1 MGKNKFY
8 FLRPENTFL
17 KFRIP
22 FGFCIFL
29 LSFDSLKAEK
39 YATLRPD
46 LDPTFFLIQR
56 NTSLSL
62 GGLFETRKK
71 FPPSYGAW
79 LELPFWKQDR
89 RHFWKTFFLYENH
102 KVLSSEEVSIVHRTQ
117 ISLRYSFLSGENFL
131 FPSVFIGWEKGQKD
145 LAVFGIHLE
154 IPERQ
159 SIHLFGKIGE
169 NFRNVSLFLHSPFD
183 KDLRLF
189 LGASRTWNDSHTEDQ
204 FTLGIGISWEKFSFS
219 FFGNRIGE
227 EENSLTGKFGVNND
241 RKDNLEFT
249 DNLDFK
255 NSKPAGWKNQIES
268 KNILDPI
275 VTSEQI
281 IPKDKAQNPN
291 SISSI
296 RRYTTF
302 SISIQELL
310 SAGFSL
316 SSALKISQKTSR
328 SKKEFFQ
335 FLNSLPEKE
344 RAKVF
349 ALLKKKNPILGKK

>member
-8 FLRPENTFL
+8 FLKPENTFL
-17 KFRIP
+17 KFRTP
-22 FGFCIFL
+22 LFDFCVFL
-29 LSFDSLKAEK
+29 LSFDSLNAEK
-39 YATLRPD
+39 HATLRPD
-46 LDPTFFLIQR
+46 LDPTFFLVQR
-56 NTSLSL
+56 NTNLSL

-71 FPPSYGAW
+71 FPPSYGVW
-79 LELPFWKQDR
+79 MELPFWKRDR

-102 KVLSSEEVSIVHRTQ
+102 KVLSEEISVVHRTQ
-117 ISLRYSFLSGENFL
+117 ISLRYSFLSEENFI
-131 FPSVFIGWEKGQKD
+131 FPSVFVGWEKGQKD

-159 SIHLFGKIGE
+159 SIHFFGKIGE
-169 NFRNVSLFLHSPFD
+169 NFRNVSFFLHSPFD

-189 LGASRTWNDSHTEDQ
+189 LGVSRTWNDSRTEDQ
-204 FTLGIGISWEKFSFS
+204 FTLGIGISWEKLSFS

-227 EENSLTGKFGVNND
+227 EETSLTGKFGVSN
-241 RKDNLEFT
+241 NLEFA
-249 DNLDFK
+249 DNFDSK
-255 NSKPAGWKNQIES
+255 NSKLASWKNRIES

-281 IPKDKAQNPN
+281 ILKDTVQDQN
-291 SISSI
+291 SISPI

-302 SISIQELL
+302 FISIQELL
-310 SAGFSL
+310 STGFPL
-316 SSALKISQKTSR
+316 SSALKISQKGSR

-349 ALLKKKNPILGKK
+349 VLLKKKNPILRKK

>member
-8 FLRPENTFL
+8 FLRQENTFL
-17 KFRIP
+17 KFRIS
-22 FGFCIFL
+22 FGFCVFL
-29 LSFDSLKAEK
+29 LSFDSLNAEK

-46 LDPTFFLIQR
+46 LDPTFFLVQR
-56 NTSLSL
+56 NTNLSL

-71 FPPSYGAW
+71 FPPSYGVW
-79 LELPFWKQDR
+79 LELPFWKRDR

-102 KVLSSEEVSIVHRTQ
+102 RVLSEEISVVHRTQ
-117 ISLRYSFLSGENFL
+117 ISLRYSFLSGENFF
-131 FPSVFIGWEKGQKD
+131 FPSVFVGWEKGQKD

-169 NFRNVSLFLHSPFD
+169 NFRNVSFFLHSPFD

-189 LGASRTWNDSHTEDQ
+189 LGVSRTWNDSHTEDQ
-204 FTLGIGISWEKFSFS
+204 FTLGIGISWEKLSFS

-227 EENSLTGKFGVNND
+227 EESSLTGKFGVSND

-249 DNLDFK
+249 DNPDSK
-255 NSKPAGWKNQIES
+255 NSKLASWKNQIES
-268 KNILDPI
+268 KNILDPT

-281 IPKDKAQNPN
+281 ILKDRAQNPN

-310 SAGFSL
+310 SAGFPL
-316 SSALKISQKTSR
+316 SSTLKISQKASR

-349 ALLKKKNPILGKK
+349 VLLKKKNPILGKK